1 MSVYYISSTCGAKTL
16 ASILVSHNTSGASFK
31 RIYGHYARSTTGN
44 PALFYKQ
51 QLGINFGSFRNRP
64 QF

>member
-31 RIYGHYARSTTGN
+31 RIYGHYARSTSGN
-44 PALFYKQ
+44 PASFYRQRLGLF
-51 QLGINFGSFRNRP
+51 FGSFRNRQ